1 MFRAGTTPAGEE
13 VSATPWT
20 HRSRT
25 HRSRTHRSRTP
36 PEQGYP
42 VSELA
47 EAFRGPTPLEYKTL
61 KDDIDLNGQQVPIAF
76 KDGKIVDGRQ
86 RKRACIELGIT
97 PRYEELPDDIDPA
110 RFLMAMHRKYRDL
123 SKNDLALAASQLSAW
138 SRPGGGRKSERLPT
152 PPGPFR
158 TCA

>member
-1 MFRAGTTPAGEE
+1 MDPPEQDPPE
-13 VSATPWT
+13 QDPPEQDPPEQD
-20 HRSRT
+20 
-25 HRSRTHRSRTP
+25 P

-138 SRPGGGRKSERLPT
+138 SRPGGRQEERRLPT

>member
-1 MFRAGTTPAGEE
+1 MEQMDPCSGWNYTGRRGGVSYTMDTPEQD
-13 VSATPWT
+13 TL
-20 HRSRT
+20 
-25 HRSRTHRSRTP
+25 
-36 PEQGYP
+36 EQGYP

-61 KDDIDLNGQQVPIAF
+61 KDDIELNGQQVPIAL
-76 KDGKIVDGRQ
+76 KDKKIVDGRQ

-110 RFLMAMHRKYRDL
+110 RFLMAMHRKYRNL
-123 SKNDLALAASQLSAW
+123 SKNDLALAASMLSAW
-138 SRPGGGRKSERLPT
+138 SRPGGDRKSEDYQL

>member
-1 MFRAGTTPAGEE
+1 MDTPEQD
-13 VSATPWT
+13 
-20 HRSRT
+20 
-25 HRSRTHRSRTP
+25 P

-61 KDDIDLNGQQVPIAF
+61 KDDIELNGQQVPIAF

-110 RFLMAMHRKYRDL
+110 RFLMAMHRKYRNL

-138 SRPGGGRKSERLPT
+138 SRRSW
-152 PPGPFR
+152 
-158 TCA
+158 